1 MVFTDMKTFVLAE
14 GGNFRNSWKKTMQLI
29 YTVVTYVLK
38 YVQHGIEL
46 DVDSF
51 DGYVMDI
58 PERYSKFNVYFAI

>member
-1 MVFTDMKTFVLAE
+1 
-14 GGNFRNSWKKTMQLI
+14 MQLI

-38 YVQHGIEL
+38 YVQHGTEL

-51 DGYVMDI
+51 DAYVMDI

>member
-1 MVFTDMKTFVLAE
+1 
-14 GGNFRNSWKKTMQLI
+14 MQLI